1 MAMKDKETM
10 KQDAE
15 GREKRR
21 KIVQSVVHD
30 SAMEGLPLD
39 AVTLALFERY
49 VDGSMT
55 MQQIR
60 ETVLQQ
66 YSARKV
72 SD

>member
-15 GREKRR
+15 AREKRR
-21 KIVQSVVHD
+21 KIVRSVVHD

-39 AVTLALFERY
+39 AATLALFERY

-60 ETVLQQ
+60 EIVLQQ
-66 YSARKV
+66 YPVRKV
-72 SD
+72 SG